1 MSRTLTISPKPIR
14 TLAIS
19 ALCAFGLGLSA
30 HAQSVSLLNKSLN
43 DAVRRAQLWGDV
55 PVTSSFCVRPVHAS
69 RALGIE
75 NPFGLDPHYDFSGQV
90 DTLSIGDDPIFRNYG
105 HPLLLQTWEAVMD
118 SAKGWK
124 LDWNQPVLP
133 RLNAHPYFT
142 GSKQAWLQLRATPYV
157 SRVQFNSHHDYG
169 WQDGPMIPNKGLQTY
184 TNFGVWGRV
193 GFLEFQYAPEKV
205 YAANEDVPAPGVRGM
220 GNTSTG
226 GLSDQPDRFGIEPY
240 VRSYIGQSYL
250 KAHIGPLAVGISSEN
265 VFWGPGRFAGVVMS
279 ENAPGIEHFTLETSK
294 PLSTPWGTLEGQLLT
309 GNKMRSGFKYSTGP
323 TQDGSSLPNVER
335 APEMDTVFSVITA
348 AVGVWN
354 PIWFPGMSLGI
365 TREIWTEGSISAD
378 ASNWDYIALFYSN
391 PFRGAGGG
399 TQVAVDQM
407 ASMFFRYVLPESHAE
422 VYGEYGFDD
431 NRYDLEDMLVS
442 PEHSRAYL
450 IGFTKIQPLKGNEDY
465 LQFSYEVTQ
474 LEGSKEM
481 INRIQFGYPV
491 FYDSDY
497 NHYGQQIGTGI
508 GNGSNQWILAIDR
521 VRSNRRLGFTYE
533 RVARNNDRLYAGQ
546 VPWVATWYGFDFTK
560 KYVESSVGLN
570 YEERFGPIL
579 IWAKALLTQTY
590 NWNHWYDPAGTG
602 SPMRANG
609 YNVKSLNLFTGMTLL
624 L

>member
-1 MSRTLTISPKPIR
+1 MSRTLTKSPKSIR

-30 HAQSVSLLNKSLN
+30 QAQSVSLLNKSLN

-90 DTLSIGDDPIFRNYG
+90 DTLSLGDDPIFRNYG
-105 HPLLLQTWEAVMD
+105 HPLVFQAWEAVMD

-124 LDWNQPVLP
+124 LDWKQPVLP

-205 YAANEDVPAPGVRGM
+205 YAANEDVPAPGVRGNR
-220 GNTSTG
+220 G
-226 GLSDQPDRFGIEPY
+226 DHPDRFGTEPY
-240 VRSYIGQSYL
+240 ARTYTGQSYI
-250 KAHIGPLAVGISSEN
+250 KAHVGPLAAGFSSEN
-265 VFWGPGRFAGVVMS
+265 VYWGPGRFAGIVMS
-279 ENAPGIEHFTLETSK
+279 ENAPGMGHFTVESAK
-294 PLSTPWGTLEGQLLT
+294 PLKTKWGTLEGQFLT
-309 GNKMRSGFKYSTGP
+309 GNKMNSGFLYSRGP
-323 TQDGSSLPNVER
+323 TPDGSSLPDVER
-335 APEMDTVFSVITA
+335 APQMDSVFSVFTG

-365 TREIWTEGSISAD
+365 TREIWTDGPV
-378 ASNWDYIALFYSN
+378 ASDSKPWDYIALFYSN

-399 TQVAVDQM
+399 TQANIDQM
-407 ASMFFRYVLPESHAE
+407 ASMFFRYVMPESHAE

-450 IGFTKIQPLKGNEDY
+450 IGFHKIHPLKDKSE
-465 LQFSYEVTQ
+465 FMEFTYEVTQ
-474 LEGSKEM
+474 IEGSKEM

-497 NHYGQQIGTGI
+497 NHYGQQIGAGI
-508 GNGSNQWILAIDR
+508 GNGSNQWILNIDH
-521 VRSNRRLGFTYE
+521 VKNTRRIGFVYE
-533 RVARNNDRLYAGQ
+533 RIARNNDLLYSNR

>member
-1 MSRTLTISPKPIR
+1 MIRIQTTSPNTFH
-14 TLAIS
+14 TLAAS
-19 ALCAFGLGLSA
+19 LLCALTLGYSA
-30 HAQSVSLLNKSLN
+30 QAQSVSLLNKSLN

-69 RALGIE
+69 RALGIQ

-105 HPLLLQTWEAVMD
+105 QPLVLQAWEAATD
-118 SAKGWK
+118 SSKGWS
-124 LDWNQPVLP
+124 LDWKQPILP
-133 RLNAHPYFT
+133 RLHAHPYFT
-142 GSKQAWLQLRATPYV
+142 GAKQAWLQLRATPYV
-157 SRVQFNSHHDYG
+157 SRIQFNSHHDYG

-226 GLSDQPDRFGIEPY
+226 RISDQPDRFGTEPY
-240 VRSYIGQSYL
+240 VRTYFGQSYV
-250 KAHIGPLAVGISSEN
+250 KAHLGPLAMGVSSEN
-265 VFWGPGRFAGVVMS
+265 VFWGPGRYSGIVMS
-279 ENAPGIEHFTLETSK
+279 ENAPGIKHFTIETSK

-309 GNKMRSGFKYSTGP
+309 GNKMRSGFIYSSGP
-323 TQDGSSLPNVER
+323 TQDGSSLPEVAR
-335 APEMDTVFSVITA
+335 AQEMDTVFSVITA

-365 TREIWTEGSISAD
+365 TREIWTEGPVSTD

-399 TQVAVDQM
+399 TQAAVDQM
-407 ASMFFRYVLPESHAE
+407 ASMFFRYVMPESHAE
-422 VYGEYGFDD
+422 IYGEYGFDD

-450 IGFTKIQPLKGNEDY
+450 IGFTKIQPLKGKDDF

-481 INRIQFGYPV
+481 INRIQFGYPT

-497 NHYGQQIGTGI
+497 NHYGQQIGSGI

-521 VRSNRRLGFTYE
+521 VKSNRRLGFTYE
-533 RVARNNDRLYAGQ
+533 RIARNNDRLYAGQ

-560 KYVESSVGLN
+560 KYVESSLGLN
-570 YEERFGPIL
+570 YEERFGPVL
-579 IWAKALLTQTY
+579 VWGKALLTQTY

-609 YNVKSLNLFTGMTLL
+609 YNFKSLNLFSGITLL